1 MLYSSYIELSKSALH
16 KNIKFIRNLIGPDVQ
31 YSSVIKGNA
40 YGHGIKEFV
49 PLAEQCGVR
58 HFSVFSADE
67 AKAAL
72 ENRQEN
78 SHICIMG
85 SIDNDE
91 LEWAIENEI
100 SFYLFE
106 NERLNGAINASKKI
120 GKPALIHLEL
130 ETGLNRTGLQKD
142 QLVESVGTIKNN
154 NECFRILGVC
164 THYAGAESVNN
175 YLRITNQIKEFNRQ
189 CGWLKK
195 RGVDYGLCHTACSA
209 AALSFPKTRMDM
221 VRIGIAQYGF
231 WPSHETRMQYIL
243 KCAKNEKKKVVDP
256 LRRVMTWKSK
266 IMNIKEVEPGEFV
279 GYGTSYQT
287 THRQKIASI
296 PLGYYH
302 GFARSLSN
310 LGYVLIHGKR
320 ALVVGM
326 VNMHVTMVDVTRIK
340 NVKRGDEVVLIGKQ
354 NKAAITVGSFSDLTR
369 FQNYEV
375 LARLPFNIPR
385 LVVD

>member
-1 MLYSSYIELSKSALH
+1 MFYSSYIELSKSALH
-16 KNIKFIRNLIGPDVQ
+16 KNIKFIKNLIGPDVQ

-67 AKAAL
+67 AKSAL
-72 ENRQEN
+72 ESRQAN
-78 SHICIMG
+78 SHVCIMG

-91 LEWAIENEI
+91 LAWAIENDI
-100 SFYLFE
+100 SFYVFE
-106 NERLNGAINASKKI
+106 TDRLYGAIEASRKI
-120 GKPALIHLEL
+120 GKPAQIHLEL
-130 ETGLNRTGLQKD
+130 ETGLNRTGLQRE
-142 QLVESVGTIKNN
+142 QLAKAFEIIKENPESLNIQ
-154 NECFRILGVC
+154 GVC

-175 YLRITNQIKEFNRQ
+175 YFRIKNQIKEFNRQ
-189 CGWLKK
+189 CRWLKK
-195 RGVDYGLCHTACSA
+195 QGIDYGLRHTACSA
-209 AALSFPKTRMDM
+209 AALSYPETRMDM

-231 WPSHETRMQYIL
+231 WPSRETRMQYIL
-243 KCAKNEKKKVVDP
+243 KCAKDEKKKAIDP
-256 LRRVMTWKSK
+256 LKRVMTWKSK
-266 IMNIKEVEPGEFV
+266 IMNIKEVEPGEFI

-287 THRQKIASI
+287 SYKQKIASI
-296 PLGYYH
+296 PTGYHH

-326 VNMHVTMVDVTRIK
+326 VNMQVTMVDVTRIK
-340 NVKRGDEVVLIGKQ
+340 DAQIGDEVVLIGRQ

-385 LVVD
+385 LISD